1 MSRIQKSQF
10 VRSVAEG
17 LGNLLV
23 KLNPEKAEK
32 LSENR
37 ITLVHMNKNNLSLTE
52 RLMRF
57 ALVQK
62 LEAID
67 DHDKIA
73 ELNRKFWEDKKA
85 TELFEHTENK
95 FETDFLPNCAFIF
108 EQLKKLISKQPEK
121 FKNFVEIGTG
131 NGDVLHYLSI
141 QFPNFD
147 RFVGIDL
154 SSHQIELNLKKF
166 KNKPTLEFV
175 AADAFDWIKNNG
187 KGNTIFVTYSGVLE
201 YFIEKRLQEF
211 LKNINA
217 LGKVIF
223 IAIEPNGA
231 DHDFNNNPSSQI
243 YGNEPSFSHN
253 YPHLFKNAGF
263 NLWHFSQKSYAQAG
277 SVQTIIGA
285 KNF

>member
-1 MSRIQKSQF
+1 MSVFKKSKLI
-10 VRSVAEG
+10 RSLAEG
-17 LGNLLV
+17 IGNILIM
-23 KLNPEKAEK
+23 LNPEKAEK
-32 LSENR
+32 FSESR
-37 ITLVHMNKNNLSLTE
+37 ITLIHMNKNNLSVTE

-67 DHDKIA
+67 DHNTIA

-85 TELFEHTENK
+85 TELFEQTENK
-95 FETDFLPNCAFIF
+95 FETDFLPNCTFIF
-108 EQLKKLISKQPEK
+108 EMLKNIISKQPEK
-121 FKNFVEIGTG
+121 FKTFVEIGTG
-131 NGDVLHYLSI
+131 NGDVLNYLSI
-141 QFPNFD
+141 QFPKFE

-154 SSHQIELNLKKF
+154 SRHQIELNLEKF

-175 AADAFDWIKNNG
+175 AADAFDWIKNHSH
-187 KGNTIFVTYSGVLE
+187 GNIVFVTYSGVLE
-201 YFIEKRLQEF
+201 YFIQSRLQEF
-211 LKNINA
+211 LKNINR
-217 LGKVIF
+217 LGEVIF
-223 IAIEPNGA
+223 IAIEPNGST
-231 DHDFNNNPSSQI
+231 HDFEKNLNSEI

-263 NLWHFSQKSYAQAG
+263 HLWHLSQKSYAQAG